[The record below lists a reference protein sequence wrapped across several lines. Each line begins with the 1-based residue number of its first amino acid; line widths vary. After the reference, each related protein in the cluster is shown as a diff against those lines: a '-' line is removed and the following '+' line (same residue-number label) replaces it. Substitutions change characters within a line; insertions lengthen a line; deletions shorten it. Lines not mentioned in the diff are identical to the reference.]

1 VKPGPAR
8 YDTVVEEYVAMFR
21 DAVDDPATSAVL
33 GLLGPVTARR
43 VLDVPC
49 GEGRVAR
56 ALAREGAHVVG
67 ADLSAAMLERALALE
82 EAEPLG
88 VAYLKADATSL
99 DAFRGQTFDAVVCS
113 YGLSDI
119 DDLGGLVD
127 MVSRVLRRGCPF
139 VFSILHPCFPGW
151 GSDVSA
157 SWRPGR
163 GYFQE
168 GWWQAEGRT
177 SDLRRVVGS
186 NHRML
191 STYMNELARRGLV
204 LEEMVEPPP
213 PWVPPDAEPVPMF
226 LAARCHKA

>member
-1 VKPGPAR
+1 MKPEPAR
-8 YDTVVEEYVAMFR
+8 YDTVVEEYVAMFQ
-21 DAVDDPATSAVL
+21 DAVDDPATAAL
-33 GLLGPVTARR
+33 LRLLGPVTAQR

-56 ALAREGAHVVG
+56 ALARRGAYLVG
-67 ADLSAAMLERALALE
+67 ADLSTAMLERALGREQAD
-82 EAEPLG
+82 PLG
-88 VAYLKADATSL
+88 IAYLKADATSL
-99 DAFRGQTFDAVVCS
+99 DAFSGQTFDAVVCN

-119 DDLGGLVD
+119 DDLDGVLD
-127 MVSRVLRRGCPF
+127 MVSHVLGHGCPF

-157 SWRPGR
+157 SWPRRG

-191 STYMNELARRGLV
+191 STYMNALAGRGLV
-204 LEEMVEPPP
+204 LEEMLEPPP
-213 PWVPPDAEPVPMF
+213 PQVLPDAEPVAMF
-226 LAARCHKA
+226 LAARCRKA